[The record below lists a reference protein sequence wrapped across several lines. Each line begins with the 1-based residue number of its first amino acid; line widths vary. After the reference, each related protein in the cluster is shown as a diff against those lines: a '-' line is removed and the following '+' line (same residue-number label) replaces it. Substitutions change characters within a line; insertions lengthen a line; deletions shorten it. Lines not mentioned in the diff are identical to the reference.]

1 MTPRLDY
8 QWMTWD
14 GRAGLAADLSGRL
27 LRENPAL
34 LQLYQ
39 DLVIT
44 RIATADEFW
53 AQHAAEFINKTSSK
67 QDVGVSGAFLV
78 SPAAG
83 TALVRG

>member
-1 MTPRLDY
+1 MRPAFTLD
-8 QWMTWD
+8 
-14 GRAGLAADLSGRL
+14 RL

-53 AQHAAEFINKTSSK
+53 AQHAAEFINKTNSK

-78 SPAAG
+78 SDG
-83 TALVRG
+83 